1 MASNNEATATAGH
14 MTLTHSNNEALSP
27 IRTEATAIP
36 AIGDNRAD
44 DQTPPEIRFLH
55 ECTDDNFLLGTRPF
69 ESYETPSA
77 NTDDRSPT
85 DYGHATADSE
95 LKLQL
100 LEKKKQ
106 DLLTKLNE
114 QRIRKNIEILIEENN
129 KLERQLEE
137 EDKII
142 DLVESNLPSA
152 MTSVTSVTTTSH
164 ASSSYNET
172 PIGQQLAILD
182 YNRLVTLTGPINAV
196 QAIAFYKQSKQADF
210 TLSWKQVIMSESLEY
225 IRLRVATSYGQ
236 LKISKQEARE
246 WDPEK
251 LNCKQM
257 ADLVYQLYGSQQRT
271 ETTVQIENA
280 INSFNFG
287 FDLTNKQTEE
297 TSHTNLV
304 KLISDHYGPLELIPA
319 DTQDHIAKL
328 IYRKVP
334 NYSELNKMFKD
345 QTKIDIKTT
354 NGLDTI
360 RGCLG
365 RYAEAIQQTRSI
377 HDLAAAHA
385 INGNRFF
392 SGATIEKQSST
403 SSSNTTVSAST
414 VASTN
419 PSGLLAPHLQS
430 RATMPH
436 DTDFHER
443 NRTLANRCETCGN
456 IRHLRDQCLL
466 HGNKHCNNSTTL
478 WHFSAPGR
486 AWFEKGY
493 HLFTKGVDLPGYGI
507 AEWTQMGPPP
517 KGHVY
522 PDEPNP
528 TGERIYKTSQ
538 LTSIAAAFRNRN
550 KHNHIANAPHTMNDG
565 RNNRDNR
572 NNNDNRNRNRSDND
586 NRYNNHNNGQYNDR
600 HSNQDQN
607 NDPKKARS
615 ESKQY
620 VAALIKTITPKL
632 LPVRLYLNTKGTT
645 VPTAVVITTTEE
657 IGAEATATTA
667 ATETPALIT
676 PGQGLPGP
684 ANTATDNTGARALTP
699 TAANRRVARTEALL
713 DSGSL
718 AGNFI
723 NKTTLT
729 QIKGSHML
737 RQADD
742 DMLVCS
748 GLDNT
753 CLEMNVMLDITVEFK
768 SDNITYTIDIPVRIS
783 DESPLGCI
791 IGIDSIMKYDIVQ
804 LVPHFFLSEEAIK
817 ALRIRLGMVP
827 NEDKKRKHEEIVS
840 EDPHQDNPTDT
851 SRSHR
856 CATGCNGCTSVGV
869 AKLPDIVEPVRIAT
883 SKAAR
888 VPKPKTVRSV
898 RFDDTPLE
906 SSVEVI
912 NPLTTEPAPAQ
923 TSRPLAALIREV
935 EQLSEVPDF
944 GDEGIDHDMKDAFAP
959 FRYNPTGDTDIIDKI
974 TISGTPEQQER
985 IRALC
990 VKYKQIFKD
999 ELDATPA
1006 KIKPFD
1012 LNVDK
1017 TLWET
1022 YKNRG
1027 PVRQQSNI
1035 KDEEIRKQVTEM
1047 EQAGI
1052 IERSQA
1058 TFYSQVMLTPKPNG
1072 TWRFCVDYRG
1082 LNEATPSASWPIP
1095 NIANL
1100 LGRLGRAKA
1109 DTFGVMDLTSG
1120 YHQAPIT
1127 LSCRIF
1133 TAFITF
1139 AGVYQ
1144 FTRLPFGPKRAPSY
1158 FQEQMATSV
1167 LFGLLYVICEMY
1179 LDDCIVYATGTDQ
1192 FCERLE
1198 KLFIRFDE
1206 KHIFLKAIKCKLG
1219 MSEVEYVGKT
1229 ISKEGLRMSDKQVK
1243 GVNDFPRPVNN
1254 TQLRSFLGFINYFR
1268 DHVPN
1273 HSNVVAPLT
1282 KMVDHSATK
1291 KTAIYWTPEGI
1302 LAFDKVKQLIANSPK
1317 LYFIH
1322 DTAPIVLMTDA
1333 SDYGI
1338 GGYLHQTVD
1347 GVQQLVALV
1356 SKAFTITQLKWS
1368 TIQKEAYAIFH
1379 CCTHLDRML
1388 RDRFFLIETDHKNL
1402 MFLKHDSN
1410 AMVIRWWTAIQELDF
1425 DVKFIAG
1432 NTNNI
1437 ADALSR
1443 LCTNLKDNAP
1453 KITVSALLPKI
1464 PITTEHYKAIADCHN
1479 SMVGHSGVE
1488 RTVRKLKQRKLN
1500 WQNMRK
1506 DVITFIEQCPCCQK
1520 MSYIKVPINAIRY
1533 TTSTYKS
1540 MECVN
1545 IDFLGPFPD
1554 NGYLLV
1560 VICTF
1565 SRYVCIYPVKDA
1577 TAKSASSGLLQH
1589 FGTFGSPKSIRSDN
1603 GSHFVNEVVKQFLE
1617 MVGTT
1622 HDRTMAYSSEEN
1634 AIVER
1639 CNKEIN
1645 RYIKAFMF
1653 DRSTHNNYQEIIP
1666 FVTRILNTNINDRT
1680 KVAPAQI
1687 IFGNAIDLD
1696 RGILIPFDETSL
1708 DKETM
1713 TTSSSRMLQQQKDL
1727 MKIAKENLLLA
1738 DSIHNANIA
1747 MNLTEFAIDSY
1758 VLALPRTQPK
1768 TRLHP
1773 QWSGPYRV
1781 LENDAGKYKVKDLI
1795 TDKDKWYHVT
1805 QLKQFQ
1811 YDPTKTNP
1819 TDIARRDNQEHYV
1832 ERIISMAGDK
1842 TKVSSLTFLV
1852 KWLGYDDIDNTYE
1865 PWNGMKDNIKLHEF
1879 LIEKN
1884 LRHLI
1889 PRKYLLSSS
1898 ASATASSKALDD
1910 SEN

>member
-1 MASNNEATATAGH
+1 M
-14 MTLTHSNNEALSP
+14 
-27 IRTEATAIP
+27 
-36 AIGDNRAD
+36 
-44 DQTPPEIRFLH
+44 
-55 ECTDDNFLLGTRPF
+55 
-69 ESYETPSA
+69 
-77 NTDDRSPT
+77 
-85 DYGHATADSE
+85 ADS
-95 LKLQL
+95 
-100 LEKKKQ
+100 
-106 DLLTKLNE
+106 
-114 QRIRKNIEILIEENN
+114 
-129 KLERQLEE
+129 
-137 EDKII
+137 
-142 DLVESNLPSA
+142 
-152 MTSVTSVTTTSH
+152 
-164 ASSSYNET
+164 
-172 PIGQQLAILD
+172 LD
-182 YNRLVTLTGPINAV
+182 
-196 QAIAFYKQSKQADF
+196 
-210 TLSWKQVIMSESLEY
+210 Y
-225 IRLRVATSYGQ
+225 IRLRVAKSYNQ
-236 LKISKQEARE
+236 MKITKQEARQ
-246 WDPEK
+246 WNPDT

-257 ADLVYQLYGSQQRT
+257 AELIYQLYGSQQRT

-280 INSFNFG
+280 INTFNFG
-287 FDLTNKQTEE
+287 FDLNVKQTEE
-297 TSHTNLV
+297 TSHQNLV
-304 KLISDHYGPLELIPA
+304 KLITDHYGPLDLIPA
-319 DTQDHIAKL
+319 DTQDKIAKL

-334 NYSELNKMFKD
+334 NYSELNRMFKD
-345 QTKIDIKTT
+345 QTIEEIKEN
-354 NGLDTI
+354 NGKDTI
-360 RGCLG
+360 EGCLN
-365 RYAEAIQQTRSI
+365 RYGDVIQQVRLI
-377 HDLAAAHA
+377 HERAAAHA
-385 INGNRFF
+385 IKGNSFY

-403 SSSNTTVSAST
+403 SSTNTTVSAGTAILS
-414 VASTN
+414 N
-419 PSGLLAPHLQS
+419 PTGLLES
-430 RATMPH
+430 RAMSKTSMPH
-436 DTDFHER
+436 DTDFHESK
-443 NRTLANRCETCGN
+443 RTVRNRCETCGKIN
-456 IRHLRDQCLL
+456 HLRDQCLL
-466 HGNKHCNNSTTL
+466 FGNKHCNNSSTL
-478 WHFSAPGR
+478 WHFSVPGR
-486 AWFEKGY
+486 AWFAAG
-493 HLFTKGVDLPGYGI
+493 HHWFIKGVDVPGLGM
-507 AEWTQMGPPP
+507 ATWSQTGPPP
-517 KGHVY
+517 RGHVY
-522 PDEPNP
+522 PNEPNP
-528 TGERIYKTSQ
+528 TNERVYRESQ
-538 LTSIAAAFRNRN
+538 LTSYAANFRNKN
-550 KHNHIANAPHTMNDG
+550 KHNHIANAPHTINDG
-565 RNNRDNR
+565 RNNNNNNR
-572 NNNDNRNRNRSDND
+572 NNNYRDNNNNNNNRNDDDNRW
-586 NRYNNHNNGQYNDR
+586 NNQNNGYNQQNNNNNNYRD
-600 HSNQDQN
+600 NDQN
-607 NDPKKARS
+607 NNNDFKKARR
-615 ESKQY
+615 ESLQY
-620 VAALIKTITPKL
+620 VAALIKTVTPKL

-645 VPTAVVITTTEE
+645 VTTAVATTTTQE
-657 IGAEATATTA
+657 IGAEVTVTTA
-667 ATETPALIT
+667 ATITPAKII
-676 PGQGLPGP
+676 PEQGLPGP
-684 ANTATDNTGARALTP
+684 ANTAKDNNVARALTL
-699 TAANRRVARTEALL
+699 TGANPRVARTEALL
-713 DSGSL
+713 DSGAL

-723 NKTTLT
+723 NTKTLT
-729 QIKGSHML
+729 QLKGSHRL
-737 RQADD
+737 RAADE

-753 CLEMNVMLDITVEFK
+753 CLELNVMLDITVEFDT
-768 SDNITYTIDIPVRIS
+768 DNITYAIDIPVRIS
-783 DESPLGCI
+783 NDSPLGCI
-791 IGIDSIMKYDIVQ
+791 IGIDSIKQFNIVQ
-804 LVPHFFLSEEAIK
+804 LVPHFFLSKEAID
-817 ALRIRLGMVP
+817 ALRLRLGMQ
-827 NEDKKRKHEEIVS
+827 NNDESKKRKLIEIVS
-840 EDPHQDNPTDT
+840 EDPHQDNPAVT

-856 CATGCNGCTSVGV
+856 CATGCNGCTSDGA

-883 SKAAR
+883 SKVAR
-888 VPKPKTVRSV
+888 VPKLNAVRSV
-898 RFDDTPLE
+898 RFDDTPLK

-912 NPLTTEPAPAQ
+912 NPLTAEPAPAQ
-923 TSRPLAALIREV
+923 TSRPIAALIREV
-935 EQLSEVPDF
+935 EQLSEIPDF
-944 GDEGIDHDMKDAFAP
+944 GDEGIDHDMKDTFAP
-959 FRYNPTGDTDIIDKI
+959 FRSDPIGDTELLDKI
-974 TISGTPEQQER
+974 TISGTPDQQKR

-1047 EQAGI
+1047 EKAGI

-1058 TFYSQVMLTPKPNG
+1058 SYYSQVMLTPKPNG

-1100 LGRLGRAKA
+1100 LSRLGRAKA

-1127 LSCRIF
+1127 LACRVF

-1158 FQEQMATSV
+1158 FQEQMATGV
-1167 LFGLLYVICEMY
+1167 LFGLLYTICEMY

-1206 KHIFLKAIKCKLG
+1206 KHIFLKAVKCKLG

-1229 ISKEGLRMSDKQVK
+1229 ISKEGLRMSDKQIK

-1273 HSNVVAPLT
+1273 HSNVVSPLT

-1291 KTAIYWTPEGI
+1291 KTAIQWTPEGI
-1302 LAFDKVKQLIANSPK
+1302 LAFDKVKQLISVSPK

-1356 SKAFTITQLKWS
+1356 SKAFTVTQLKWT
-1368 TIQKEAYAIFH
+1368 TIQKEAYAIYH

-1388 RDRFFLIETDHKNL
+1388 RDRHFVIETDHKNL

-1410 AMVIRWWTAIQELDF
+1410 PMVLRWWTAIQELDF
-1425 DVKFIAG
+1425 KVKFIAG

-1443 LCTNLKDNAP
+1443 LCINLKENAP
-1453 KITVSALLPKI
+1453 KITVSALIPKT
-1464 PITTEHYKAIADCHN
+1464 PITTEHYKAIALCHN

-1488 RTVRKLKQRKLN
+1488 RTIRKLKQRKLQ
-1500 WQNMRK
+1500 WLNMRK

-1520 MSYIKVPINAIRY
+1520 MSHIKVPINAIRY

-1540 MECVN
+1540 MECLN
-1545 IDFLGPFPD
+1545 IDFVGPFPD
-1554 NGYLLV
+1554 SGYLLV

-1666 FVTRILNTNINDRT
+1666 FVTRILNTNVNDRT

-1708 DKETM
+1708 TTETM
-1713 TTSSSRMLQQQKDL
+1713 TSSSSRMLQQQKDL
-1727 MKIAKENLLLA
+1727 MRIAKENLLLA

-1747 MNLTEFAIDSY
+1747 ANLTEFAIDSY
-1758 VLALPRTQPK
+1758 VLALPRTQPR

-1781 LENDAGKYKVKDLI
+1781 MENVAGKYKVKDLI
-1795 TDKDKWYHVT
+1795 NDKDKWYHVT
-1805 QLKQFQ
+1805 QLKQFK
-1811 YDPTKTNP
+1811 YDPEKTDP
-1819 TDIARRDNQEHYV
+1819 TDIARRDNSEFYV
-1832 ERIISMAGDK
+1832 EKVLSLQGDIK
-1842 TKVSSLTFLV
+1842 KVTSLTFLV
-1852 KWLGYDDIDNTYE
+1852 KWLGYDNADNTYE
-1865 PWNGMKDNIKLHEF
+1865 PWSGMKDNVKLHEF
-1879 LIEKN
+1879 LIRENLKN
-1884 LRHLI
+1884 LI
-1889 PRKYLLSSS
+1889 PRKYFLNTST
-1898 ASATASSKALDD
+1898 SATATSTTLAA